1 MIATAEEA
9 ALPPAGEPSAV
20 SSEVSISYMEAIRFP
35 FVGPHAWSNIL
46 LLSASNMVPVVGPI
60 VGLGYISDTMEALF
74 RQKRTY
80 APPMEV
86 ERLSEYLIRGAW
98 VFVLQMVIGFIFV
111 TPCLLI
117 LFVSHIGAVA
127 LIAQGEEM
135 ILAGT
140 LLIGAGFLLYFA
152 LLAAIGFFLTP
163 MFLRV
168 ALSQDLNDAF
178 DFAWQRSFIAK
189 TWAESLVV
197 TLVLSFLSMAY
208 SFVGM
213 ALFCVGIFF
222 VIGVLY
228 PTSIHLSY
236 QLYLLFLAR
245 GGKAVELK
253 EPSPKAL
260 ANWAK

>member
-1 MIATAEEA
+1 MNAIAAEVV
-9 ALPPAGEPSAV
+9 PPPSDEPSGV
-20 SSEVSISYMEAIRFP
+20 SSDVSVSYMEAIRFP
-35 FVGPHAWSNIL
+35 FVGPHAWTNIL
-46 LLSASNMVPVVGPI
+46 LLSASNMVPIVGPI
-60 VGLGYISDTMEALF
+60 VGLGYIFDTMEALF

-98 VFVLQMVIGFIFV
+98 LFVLQMIIGFVFV
-111 TPCLLI
+111 TPGLLV
-117 LFVSHIGAVA
+117 LFVSHMAAVA
-127 LIAQGEEM
+127 LFAQGEEM

-140 LLIGAGFLLYFA
+140 LLIGAGHLLYFV
-152 LLAAIGFFLTP
+152 LMSAIGFLLTP
-163 MFLRV
+163 MFIRV
-168 ALSQDLNDAF
+168 ALTQDLNDAW
-178 DFAWQRSFIAK
+178 DFAWQRSFIVR
-189 TWAESLVV
+189 TWAEMLVV
-197 TLVLSFLSMAY
+197 TLVLTFLSMAY
-208 SFVGM
+208 AFLGM

-228 PTSIHLSY
+228 PTSIHLYY